1 MNLFLAIDSLFFFFL
16 RALVVRGGGFEPEK
30 FEKNLKEIPLQ
41 MTMKIQQCRWGREGG
56 AELVPQYVFQRLYF
70 TCQRKR
76 FTHPGISVFPHFRR
90 ISRHDI

>member
-1 MNLFLAIDSLFFFFL
+1 M
-16 RALVVRGGGFEPEK
+16 VRGGGFEPEK
-30 FEKNLKEIPLQ
+30 KLERNSFANDNENSAMQ
-41 MTMKIQQCRWGREGG
+41 MGEGGG
-56 AELVPQYVFQRLYF
+56 AELVPQYVCQRLYF